1 MEPPKFNIILN
12 IARERVSES
21 DNMNKLYR
29 IQREKIKVWQIIK
42 EKFRDIEKSMN
53 IYESNNRENGKKQYS
68 EVLAVNIQELMKKII
83 ILFEKLIN
91 FMIRAKKDILQ

>member
-68 EVLAVNIQELMKKII
+68 EVLAVNIQELMKKNNHII
-83 ILFEKLIN
+83 
-91 FMIRAKKDILQ
+91 

>member
-53 IYESNNRENGKKQYS
+53 IYESNRENGKKQYS
-68 EVLAVNIQELMKKII
+68 EVLAVNIQELMKENNHII
-83 ILFEKLIN
+83 
-91 FMIRAKKDILQ
+91 